1 MGTLPVMA
9 SGNSRSGLLT
19 KRGYSP
25 TGTDENITK
34 GGIELQERVPQKQN
48 PTRQQSYENMNE
60 RDFSEEVC
68 HQYEEP
74 VDIRS
79 RNHETASSVHDSS
92 NSAENTQNRRVK
104 KVRETADC
112 TDGNHRRALPR
123 GFKILALVGFL
134 LTIAAIILAVLLM
147 AGAVRT
153 GKCNDCKRDLV
164 LGQDASKSSESTQ
177 KRLWKVIKELKT
189 SVGRLNATL
198 KKRDET
204 ILDLQLQDLKHAGKI
219 AELQRKASYR
229 VFVFNGTTFN
239 ISNYQ
244 GPQIGVKGDTFS
256 DGQTGKIGSGN
267 MTLCRYMSE
276 EGVPFT
282 MDESAVGN
290 VIVTEQQGYRI
301 IGATCSTVGAS
312 EYNLK
317 SQINSN
323 NFRQYEC
330 ECRGRSNLFAA
341 KDGRAKCILH
351 YWQCEPYY

>member
-1 MGTLPVMA
+1 MA

-19 KRGYSP
+19 KRGQYSP
-25 TGTDENITK
+25 TGTDENITN
-34 GGIELQERVPQKQN
+34 GDIELQERVPQKQK
-48 PTRQQSYENMNE
+48 PTRQQSYENMDE
-60 RDFSEEVC
+60 RDFSEDVC

-79 RNHETASSVHDSS
+79 RNRETGSSRQDP
-92 NSAENTQNRRVK
+92 NNAAENTQNKRGK
-104 KVRETADC
+104 KAGETADC
-112 TDGNHRRALPR
+112 TDGNRHRALPG
-123 GFKILALVGFL
+123 GFKILAFAGFL
-134 LTIAAIILAVLLM
+134 LTIVAIILVVLLM
-147 AGAVRT
+147 AGAVPS
-153 GKCNDCKRDLV
+153 GKCNECKKDLV
-164 LGQDASKSSESTQ
+164 LGHDASKSSETSQ
-177 KRLWKVIKELKT
+177 RRLWKVIKELKT
-189 SVGRLNATL
+189 SMGRLNSAL

-204 ILDLQLQDLKHAGKI
+204 ILDLQMQDLELDGKI

-244 GPQIGVKGDTFS
+244 GPQTGVKGDTGL
-256 DGQTGKIGSGN
+256 DGRTGKIGSGN

-276 EGVPFT
+276 ESVPFT
-282 MDESAVGN
+282 VDESSVGN
-290 VIVTEQQGYRI
+290 VIVTEQEGYRI

-330 ECRGRSNLFAA
+330 ECRGKSTLFAA
-341 KDGRAKCILH
+341 KGGGAKCILH

>member
-1 MGTLPVMA
+1 MA
-9 SGNSRSGLLT
+9 SGNSRLGLLT

-25 TGTDENITK
+25 TGTDENITN
-34 GGIELQERVPQKQN
+34 GDIELQERVPQKQK
-48 PTRQQSYENMNE
+48 PTRQQSYENTDE
-60 RDFSEEVC
+60 RDFSEDVY

-79 RNHETASSVHDSS
+79 RNRETSRQDPS
-92 NSAENTQNRRVK
+92 NAAENSHNKQRGKNAG
-104 KVRETADC
+104 EAADC
-112 TDGNHRRALPR
+112 TDGNRHRALPR
-123 GFKILALVGFL
+123 SFKILALAGFL
-134 LTIAAIILAVLLM
+134 LTIAAIILVVLLM
-147 AGAVRT
+147 AGAVPT
-153 GKCNDCKRDLV
+153 GKCNECKKDLV
-164 LGQDASKSSESTQ
+164 LGQDASKFSESSQ

-189 SVGRLNATL
+189 SVSRLNSAL

-204 ILDLQLQDLKHAGKI
+204 ILDLQMQDLTLDGKI

-244 GPQIGVKGDTFS
+244 GPQTGVKGDTGL

-276 EGVPFT
+276 ESVPFT
-282 MDESAVGN
+282 VDESSVGN
-290 VIVTEQQGYRI
+290 VIVTEQQGSRI

-330 ECRGRSNLFAA
+330 ECRGKSTLFAD
-341 KDGRAKCILH
+341 KSGRAKCVMH
-351 YWQCEPYY
+351 YWQCESYY